1 MNKDKEL
8 KNSNSSSSLFLF
20 LNKLLKWI
28 KIILRY
34 IAVYL
39 ILIVILSVIGYS
51 QSQFYIYL
59 GYFLKTW
66 AILNFL
72 VIIYFIWK
80 LYIIIRFA
88 KNKDFINPEILPK
101 FIKIELLE
109 SKDIA
114 LNQYSVNPGEVYKH
128 YLNLIFLYISIVIF
142 GLTVMVLISTN

>member
-1 MNKDKEL
+1 M
-8 KNSNSSSSLFLF
+8 
-20 LNKLLKWI
+20 
-28 KIILRY
+28 
-34 IAVYL
+34 YL
-39 ILIVILSVIGYS
+39 ILTFIFSVIGYKS
-51 QSQFYIYL
+51 TILVDIHSQFYIYL
-59 GYFLKTW
+59 GDFLKTW

-88 KNKDFINPEILPK
+88 NNKDFINPENFPK
-101 FIKIELLE
+101 LIKIELLE

-142 GLTVMVLISTN
+142 GLTVMVFITTN